1 MNNALCIIALLY
13 ITLIAV
19 VAMIY
24 LDGKRVDDLLD
35 LHIKHMQETK
45 I

>member
-1 MNNALCIIALLY
+1 MSNALCIIALLY
-13 ITLIAV
+13 IALIAI
-19 VAMIY
+19 VAMIH

-35 LHIKHMQETK
+35 LHIKHIQETK